1 MATLDEFKKEE
12 GTLFKKIYR
21 ETLKD
26 SINSYLDSQKRP
38 VAAELEKY
46 MAELAQIYGEHIAK
60 DTVFSGEMLS
70 KNITKRIERSLA
82 GMKTVN
88 PVTGEIEQKF
98 YSIMELCKYPLE
110 ILKKNKDVD
119 WFTIDNAREL
129 AIAEIEPL
137 IHGYFENHETKNQ
150 KFNWEGYTTAYHK
163 VLNKFIDQ
171 AVRGNEYGKLL
182 NALRTL
188 NKIEGFVGNEDK
200 YGAMRGI
207 RVAYNDSTNFSN
219 STGTKESTGT
229 YKLDPEK
236 VLESLYMSQMYLS
249 QLVDDLPMGQ
259 EKLKVQ
265 NQIDYLER
273 VITIAGF
280 GTGKTGTDLVKFFGK
295 TDRPEML
302 AQFLDNMCNDWDIV
316 GNLSNNQCK
325 KIMQNADKCQS
336 TKAYMAIKASLG
348 QYVRENYERYVSE
361 KALKDPN
368 LLANEMIKL
377 SKVCEQSTVSQIL
390 KLGRGI
396 PDTELRNILED
407 VQEDKSISVVDVL
420 PTEIQRQVAT
430 SMANKGFLD
439 NRALFNTW
447 KYSTE
452 QYIAANDIIEMQNGV
467 SEDFENEHS
476 IPKSVAMNI
485 LWENILALNRINY
498 YFPEGK
504 MTNSIAS
511 LIEEL
516 ETDGIYADWSD
527 SEVAGNIWGGRSFE
541 DELERV
547 NAAYDQILPALTDQ
561 VTDSVKK

>member
-1 MATLDEFKKEE
+1 
-12 GTLFKKIYR
+12 
-21 ETLKD
+21 
-26 SINSYLDSQKRP
+26 
-38 VAAELEKY
+38 
-46 MAELAQIYGEHIAK
+46 
-60 DTVFSGEMLS
+60 
-70 KNITKRIERSLA
+70 
-82 GMKTVN
+82 
-88 PVTGEIEQKF
+88 
-98 YSIMELCKYPLE
+98 
-110 ILKKNKDVD
+110 
-119 WFTIDNAREL
+119 
-129 AIAEIEPL
+129 
-137 IHGYFENHETKNQ
+137 
-150 KFNWEGYTTAYHK
+150 
-163 VLNKFIDQ
+163 
-171 AVRGNEYGKLL
+171 
-182 NALRTL
+182 
-188 NKIEGFVGNEDK
+188 
-200 YGAMRGI
+200 
-207 RVAYNDSTNFSN
+207 
-219 STGTKESTGT
+219 
-229 YKLDPEK
+229 
-236 VLESLYMSQMYLS
+236 MYLS
-249 QLVDDLPMGQ
+249 QLVNDLPMGQ

-273 VITIAGF
+273 VITVAGF
-280 GTGKTGTDLVKFFGK
+280 GAGKTGTDLVRFFGK
-295 TDRPEML
+295 TDKPEML
-302 AQFLDNMCNDWDIV
+302 AQFLENMCSDWDIV

-325 KIMQNADKCQS
+325 KIMQNADKYQS

-390 KLGRGI
+390 RLGKGI

-407 VQEDKSISVVDVL
+407 VQEDKAVSVVDVL
-420 PTEIQRQVAT
+420 PTEIQKQVAT
-430 SMANKGFLD
+430 NMANKGFLD
-439 NRALFNTW
+439 NRVLFNTW

-476 IPKSVAMNI
+476 IPKSVAMDI

-527 SEVAGNIWGGRSFE
+527 KEVAGNIWGGRSFE

-547 NAAYDQILPALTDQ
+547 TSAYDQILPALTEQ